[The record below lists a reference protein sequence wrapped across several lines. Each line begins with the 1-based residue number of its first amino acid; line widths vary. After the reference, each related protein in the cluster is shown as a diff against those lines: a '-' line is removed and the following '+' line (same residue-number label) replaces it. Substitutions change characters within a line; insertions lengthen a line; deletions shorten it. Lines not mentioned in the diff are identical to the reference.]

1 MQTSTNTEHRLSSR
15 HFVTTA
21 RLAIP
26 QGAFETRHQP
36 GREVSVVDGLIA
48 VTQHAWGFRVEIDE
62 RDEAAVAGQ

>member
-15 HFVTTA
+15 HFVATA

-48 VTQHAWGFRVEIDE
+48 VTRTHGAFAWKSMSATGPR
-62 RDEAAVAGQ
+62 